1 LRDLVAALAAVP
13 ILALVYAEAAARRLR
28 LAWLLAAP
36 ALASVYASEMV
47 RRPRLGISAL
57 VVVMVPLVAIGT
69 VAAVAPAG
77 LDARPPARS
86 GIDPADLRALPTGAA
101 PTDDA
106 APSADAGSQDQPIT
120 GDMAADAE
128 GGASEPDMT
137 TTGQAP
143 SSGID
148 TPAPPAAA
156 VARADGPGYG
166 EAPAGQPAVV
176 RFRPQGSASEVARGA
191 LLSVR
196 FDRPM
201 AHEATESAF
210 RAAVDGRPLA
220 GALSWAEG
228 DTVLVFD
235 PADPLPYGARV
246 VLGIGT
252 DARDA
257 TGQPLERERAVSFT
271 VQPRPTPAPTARPVS
286 SRSTGGSTAAP
297 QRSSAVVADG
307 WQWPVIGPITQYFG
321 QSLTI
326 YGTHYGIDIDGD
338 TGDQVRAAAAGTVIV
353 AGYYDKC
360 GGLDVH
366 IDHGDGLVSWYRHL
380 SRVLVSEGDRV
391 ERGDLIGRMGNTGC
405 SFGSH
410 LHFALRRGSTW
421 IDPLTV
427 LPRR

>member
-1 LRDLVAALAAVP
+1 MRELVAALAAVP
-13 ILALVYAEAAARRLR
+13 ILALVYAEFAVRRLR
-28 LAWLLAAP
+28 LIGLLALP
-36 ALASVYASEMV
+36 VLGYVYLAEMV
-47 RRPRLGISAL
+47 RRPKFGVSAL
-57 VVVMVPLVAIGT
+57 AVMLLPAL
-69 VAAVAPAG
+69 AVAGAMATVPG
-77 LDARPPARS
+77 VLDARSAGRPAIEELELQPLPSRAPVALGDS
-86 GIDPADLRALPTGAA
+86 AAADAANQALAAPGADGPGPGGTRETDPTEEAGPAAPDGTVDGAA
-101 PTDDA
+101 PA
-106 APSADAGSQDQPIT
+106 NL
-120 GDMAADAE
+120 
-128 GGASEPDMT
+128 
-137 TTGQAP
+137 
-143 SSGID
+143 
-148 TPAPPAAA
+148 
-156 VARADGPGYG
+156 ARVTGPGYG
-166 EAPAGQPAVV
+166 EPPTGQPTVV
-176 RFRPQGSASEVARGA
+176 RFRPQGSATEVDQGA

-201 AHEATESAF
+201 AHDATEAAF
-210 RAAVDGRPLA
+210 AATVDGRSVA

-228 DTVLVFD
+228 DTVLVLD

-246 VLGIGT
+246 VLRVGT
-252 DARDA
+252 DARDV
-257 TGQPLERERAVSFT
+257 TGQPLERERAISFT
-271 VQPRPTPAPTARPVS
+271 VEPKPTPAPTPRPAFERPTGGTTAAQ
-286 SRSTGGSTAAP
+286 SRSSSVTAN
-297 QRSSAVVADG
+297 G

-338 TGDQVRAAAAGTVIV
+338 TGDPIRAAAAGTVSV

-380 SRVLVSEGDRV
+380 SKVLVSEGDRV
-391 ERGDLIGRMGNTGC
+391 GRGDTIGRMGNTGC